1 MAGRNLHA
9 DTGLSLRHHGIVEA
23 GHEDTL
29 VLQTGG
35 EILRQFGIVE
45 HHGADSRLRRLD
57 VEAGGHH
64 TLAEMLD
71 VLHELVVQRIAL
83 AEHLGHYQI
92 NLPLWMR
99 LQKEDEIQPMLNQ
112 LKNRYRQ
119 WQYRRICRTLQLP
132 PQLIQDLPTLANQ
145 TQQSGAAVQ
154 QLQTTM
160 QQTLSRLQQ
169 DDLTTLSLLERVT
182 KLERAASSQGSH
194 NMDLNMLMKTTYS
207 QSGEDAI
214 LAYLFAVLGI
224 PFAKCTYLDLGAN
237 RPKEMSNTYFFYEQ
251 GATGTLIEANP
262 ALIPALQK
270 ERSGDVILNRCIA
283 PKSGDVIPFH
293 VMNVDGLSTPEDVT
307 ELLANHPD
315 LKLLETVNVETV
327 SVNDLFAQM
336 HAVPVFVRIH
346 LQVRLSHWL
355 QEMTSTTKLRNTLSS
370 NFILNNYM
378 LPSVRGYIYMFFRE
392 ISELRLLRSHL

>member
-1 MAGRNLHA
+1 
-9 DTGLSLRHHGIVEA
+9 
-23 GHEDTL
+23 
-29 VLQTGG
+29 
-35 EILRQFGIVE
+35 
-45 HHGADSRLRRLD
+45 
-57 VEAGGHH
+57 
-64 TLAEMLD
+64 
-71 VLHELVVQRIAL
+71 
-83 AEHLGHYQI
+83 
-92 NLPLWMR
+92 
-99 LQKEDEIQPMLNQ
+99 MLNQ
-112 LKNRYRQ
+112 LKNHYRQ
-119 WQYRRICRTLQLP
+119 WKYRRICRALQLP
-132 PQLIQDLPTLANQ
+132 PQLIQDLPALTDR
-145 TQQSGAAVQ
+145 TQQSVQ

-169 DDLTTLSLLERVT
+169 DDLTTLSLLDRVT

-214 LAYLFAVLGI
+214 LAYL
-224 PFAKCTYLDLGAN
+224 FAKCTYLDLGAN

-307 ELLANHPD
+307 ELLANNPD

-336 HAVPVFVRIH
+336 HAVPVFVNIDIEGMEMEILRSIDFTKYRP
-346 LQVRLSHWL
+346 LVLILEMIPYSKKLPVGQKNPEILAFL
-355 QEMTSTTKLRNTLSS
+355 QEKGYVEYAFTGINSI
-370 NFILNNYM
+370 FIDAAQ
-378 LPSVRGYIYMFFRE
+378 VK
-392 ISELRLLRSHL
+392 

>member
-1 MAGRNLHA
+1 
-9 DTGLSLRHHGIVEA
+9 
-23 GHEDTL
+23 
-29 VLQTGG
+29 
-35 EILRQFGIVE
+35 
-45 HHGADSRLRRLD
+45 
-57 VEAGGHH
+57 
-64 TLAEMLD
+64 
-71 VLHELVVQRIAL
+71 
-83 AEHLGHYQI
+83 
-92 NLPLWMR
+92 MR

-119 WQYRRICRTLQLP
+119 WQCRRICRALQLP

-336 HAVPVFVRIH
+336 HAVPVLVNIDIEGMEMEILRSIDFTKYRPLVLI
-346 LQVRLSHWL
+346 LEMIPYSKKLPVGQKNPEILAFL
-355 QEMTSTTKLRNTLSS
+355 QEKGYVEYAFTGINSI
-370 NFILNNYM
+370 FIDAAQ
-378 LPSVRGYIYMFFRE
+378 VK
-392 ISELRLLRSHL
+392 